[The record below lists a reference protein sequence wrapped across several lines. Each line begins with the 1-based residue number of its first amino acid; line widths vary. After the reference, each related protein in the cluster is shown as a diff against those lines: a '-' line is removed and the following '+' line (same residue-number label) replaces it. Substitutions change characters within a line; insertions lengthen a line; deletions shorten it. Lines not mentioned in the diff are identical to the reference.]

1 MISISGLEAKQYYV
15 TEEGAE
21 ELRDLLKHLQVVRI
35 RLLDEV
41 RSLASQSGNVLADP
55 LQAANFHKAEEMEV
69 EIRQLQ
75 RILAMAKIIPK
86 PALPQLVQLGSRV
99 TVKMGGR
106 EHTYTILGSIEAD
119 PLQGKISNESPLGR
133 LLLGK
138 KLGDT
143 FDMAIGD
150 RHLSAKIVGIE

>member
-1 MISISGLEAKQYYV
+1 MISISGLETKQYFV

-35 RLLDEV
+35 NLLDEV

-86 PALPQLVQLGSRV
+86 PALPQFVQLGSQV
-99 TVKMGGR
+99 TVKLGGR

-143 FDMAIGD
+143 FDLDIGGQ
-150 RHLSAKIVGIE
+150 HMTATIINIE

>member
-1 MISISGLEAKQYYV
+1 MISISGLETKQYYI

-21 ELRDLLKHLQVVRI
+21 ELRHLLEYLRRSRV

-41 RSLASQSGNVLADP
+41 RSLASQTGNVLADP

-75 RILAMAKIIPK
+75 RILAMAKIIDK
-86 PALPQLVQLGSRV
+86 QTPAKTVQLGSRV
-99 TVKMGGR
+99 TVKMGDR
-106 EHTYTILGSIEAD
+106 EHTYSLLGPIEAD
-119 PLQGKISNESPLGR
+119 PSQGKISNESPLGR

-138 KLGDT
+138 KLDES
-143 FDMAIGD
+143 FDLTIQG
-150 RHLSAKIVGIE
+150 RHLTATIIAIE